1 MKMVLNNIIEIAVK
15 LINPVRLIGP
25 VFDKEMRVSSRRK
38 RTYVLR
44 SLYLL
49 LLLLFVVLIWME
61 QIDRT
66 SYANPIYQVSRMSE
80 AGLIIS
86 TLIVWFQFV
95 AAQIVLGISLSTAIS
110 DEIYS
115 RTLGV
120 LMTTPITSVQIV
132 LGKLFSK
139 CLIVLQ
145 LVLISVPMLAIVRI
159 FGGIPWMYILS
170 SLYLTITTALVV
182 GSIGL
187 LWSIFCRRAYV
198 SIIATI
204 LTVAAIFGLSAL
216 FFIIMIEI
224 FDLDKTLG
232 EPFIFNFFYATNPYA
247 TYIFNSIHYIEPGG
261 IGQQIV
267 HHWVLNGIVMLCLAG
282 ILLGLAFILVR
293 RAALAQIAGDRAAQ
307 SEAKQRRN
315 RPPREIPLRTVSG
328 NPVLWKECSAPLLG
342 RRKKWMFGLILA
354 GLALVLLSYIL
365 LGCMSFKPLKDE
377 ETHMFYLCVFLGLG
391 LLFTLIIPATTI
403 SSEKESNSW
412 MILLASPL
420 TERQIVWSKYIGSIR
435 RCLPAWM
442 FLFLHLVVFVSKGT
456 IHPVA
461 LLQITMLSIGMIAFL
476 TGTGVYFSHR
486 FRHTTTAVIWNIS
499 FAAVIWLLIPFISI
513 FFFNIIRG
521 SVDDDLAEIYMDTN
535 PFVQGVTVVGATIH
549 SEWESE
555 PLRYFW
561 INSALPSNVWAA
573 NLWLFFTMLG
583 YVIIGWTFVWW
594 TCRRLRKRI
603 L

>member
-1 MKMVLNNIIEIAVK
+1 MKKL
-15 LINPVRLIGP
+15 LINSFQILLGLLNPKGLTGP
-25 VFDKEMRVSSRRK
+25 VFDKELRVSSRRK

-49 LLLLFVVLIWME
+49 LLLLFVVLMWLE
-61 QIDRT
+61 EIDRRT
-66 SYANPIYQVSRMSE
+66 YANPVYQVSRMSE
-80 AGLIIS
+80 AGLVIS

-95 AAQIVLGISLSTAIS
+95 AAQIILGISLSTAIS

-139 CLIVLQ
+139 LLIVLQ
-145 LVLISVPMLAIVRI
+145 LILISIPMLGIVRI

-198 SIIATI
+198 SIIATV
-204 LTVAAIFGLSAL
+204 LTVGVLFGLSAL
-216 FFIIMIEI
+216 FFIILVEI

-232 EPFIFNFFYATNPYA
+232 EPFLFNFFYATNPYA
-247 TYIFNSIHYIEPGG
+247 TYILNTIHYIEPGG

-267 HHWVLNGIVMLCLAG
+267 HHWILNGIVMLCLAG
-282 ILLGLAFILVR
+282 VLLCLAFILVR

-315 RPPREIPLRTVSG
+315 RPPRDIPLRTVSS
-328 NPVLWKECSAPLLG
+328 NPILWKECSAPLLG

-365 LGCMSFKPLKDE
+365 LACMSFKPLRDD
-377 ETHMFYLCVFLGLG
+377 ETHAFYLCVFLGLG
-391 LLFTLIIPATTI
+391 MLFTLIIPATTI

-420 TERQIVWSKYIGSIR
+420 TPRQIVWSKYIGSIR
-435 RCLPAWM
+435 RCLPAWL
-442 FLFLHLVVFVSKGT
+442 FLFLHLLLFVSIGT
-456 IHPVA
+456 IHPVS
-461 LLQITMLSIGMIAFL
+461 LLQISMMCIGVIAFL
-476 TGTGVYFSHR
+476 TGTGIYFSHR

-499 FAAVIWLLIPFISI
+499 FAVVIWLLIPFACALFFSI
-513 FFFNIIRG
+513 MR
-521 SVDDDLAEIYMDTN
+521 LHEAENLVEAYMDAN
-535 PFVQGVTVVGATIH
+535 PFAQGVTVMFATI
-549 SEWESE
+549 S
-555 PLRYFW
+555 RGGGTG
-561 INSALPSNVWAA
+561 ALNYDWMNPGSFSNVWPASTWIF
-573 NLWLFFTMLG
+573 LVMLAYG
-583 YVIIGWTFVWW
+583 IVGWAFIWW
-594 TCRRLRKRI
+594 TCRQLRKRI

>member
-1 MKMVLNNIIEIAVK
+1 
-15 LINPVRLIGP
+15 
-25 VFDKEMRVSSRRK
+25 SSRRK

-49 LLLLFVVLIWME
+49 LLLLFVVLLWIE
-61 QIDRT
+61 QVDRT

-95 AAQIVLGISLSTAIS
+95 AAQIILGISLSTAIS

-139 CLIVLQ
+139 FLIVLQ
-145 LVLISVPMLAIVRI
+145 LVLISIPMLGIVRI

-170 SLYLTITTALVV
+170 SLYLTITTTLMI

-198 SIIATI
+198 SIIAVV
-204 LTVAAIFGLSAL
+204 LTVVAVFGLSAL
-216 FFIIMIEI
+216 FFIIMIDI
-224 FDLDKTLG
+224 FDLHKTLG
-232 EPFIFNFFYATNPYA
+232 EPFLFNFFYVTNPYA
-247 TYIFNSIHYIEPGG
+247 TYIFNSIHYLEPGG
-261 IGQQIV
+261 IGKMT
-267 HHWVLNGIVMLCLAG
+267 HHWILNGIVMLALSVF
-282 ILLGLAFILVR
+282 LLCIASIFVR
-293 RAALAQIAGDRAAQ
+293 RAALSQIAGDRAAE
-307 SEAKQRRN
+307 SGAKRRRN
-315 RPPREIPLRTVSG
+315 RPPREIPIRTVSS

-342 RRKKWMFGLILA
+342 RRKKWMFGVIIA

-365 LGCMSFKPLKDE
+365 LACMSFKPLRQE
-377 ETHMFYLCVFLGLG
+377 ETHLFYICVFMGLG
-391 LLFTLIIPATTI
+391 MLFTLIIPATAI

-412 MILLASPL
+412 IILLASPL
-420 TERQIVWSKYIGSIR
+420 TERQIVWSKCIGSIR
-435 RCLPAWM
+435 RCLPAWL
-442 FLFLHLVVFVSKGT
+442 FLFLHLLLFVSKGT
-456 IHPVA
+456 IHPVS
-461 LLQITMLSIGMIAFL
+461 LLQVSMLCIGIIVFL
-476 TGTGVYFSHR
+476 TGTGIYFSYR

-499 FAAVIWLLIPFISI
+499 FAAVLWLLIPFVSVV
-513 FFFNIIRG
+513 FFNIMRWRG
-521 SVDDDLAEIYMDTN
+521 AEELAEIYMDAN
-535 PFVQGVTVVGATIH
+535 PFVQGVAVISAAIH
-549 SEWESE
+549 SGGESE
-555 PLRYFW
+555 PLDYNW
-561 INSALPSNVWAA
+561 INSSNLSNVWTA
-573 NLWLFFTMLG
+573 NVWMFVVMLA
-583 YVIIGWTFVWW
+583 YIVVGWAFVWW